1 MPKKPSRKTL
11 VTKLDA
17 VFSEY
22 VRRRYAKNDIAQC
35 VTCGKKDHW
44 KNLQAGHFISRKH
57 YATRWNEENV
67 QVQCVACNVYRYGE
81 QYRFGLYLG
90 SEKSQ
95 ELLQLS
101 REAVKF
107 SDYELQEK
115 INYFK
120 SKLDEIN

>member
-11 VTKLDA
+11 ITKLDA

-22 VRRRYAKNDIAQC
+22 IRRRYAKNDIAQC

-81 QYRFGLYLG
+81 QYLFGVYLG
-90 SEKSQ
+90 EEKSQ
-95 ELLQLS
+95 DLLQLS
-101 REAVKF
+101 REVVKF
-107 SDYELQEK
+107 SNTDLEIK

-120 SKLDEIN
+120 RKIDELN

>member
-1 MPKKPSRKTL
+1 MPKSPSRKTL

-22 VRRRYAKNDIAQC
+22 IRRRYAKNDIAQC

-44 KNLQAGHFISRKH
+44 KDLQAGHFISRKH

-81 QYRFGLYLG
+81 QYLFGVYLG
-90 SEKSQ
+90 EEKSQ

-101 REAVKF
+101 RQSAKF
-107 SDYELQEK
+107 SNIDLQEK

-120 SKLDEIN
+120 MKINEII